1 MRQHLLICWAT
12 ALSILMIAG
21 QSTAESTIVLTYDD
35 PCPRFAEMGRNETVK
50 VAGVTVSLEPLF
62 MGTCTYLKEQITSA
76 VETKKKAIEGEFEQ
90 AAQGAAQELYVD
102 FQHWMKEIVAAKL
115 NMNTN
120 DPRFEKH
127 FVEWMDRPDREIEFY
142 INAYLQDQYPRVHEL
157 VRRCQQDNSGEIIDG
172 LQTLWQE
179 ARKKLAALNKAYK
192 EIEAN
197 PNTPYTDILIEHG
210 VSGPYLD
217 RFQAGEHK
225 FRVFNN
231 KYEIVKAAKVMYDAF
246 EAEDHRGKIGGLFK
260 LLETV
265 GDIAYRSDVPGVSL
279 FGQIIKAYGQLATE
293 MLNQIDGLERLIR
306 AREGFCIGLA
316 THTIEKERNK
326 TFIATFGHGIRA
338 CPMDPERPLLKDI
351 FQQAQPE
358 DINQL
363 YFWIEG
369 SKSWIKGQ
377 AKGGGMDGVRRA
389 QALIRDGAS
398 IGFTRLQ
405 SKDTDLPTIS
415 AFYNTPYS
423 DSTHG
428 VGLEG
433 LWSEAVT
440 TIDAIGLKLE
450 SLGRGLSPVPGG
462 GCSIEDLNS
471 ALSSQCAV
479 KPEHF
484 PSRGEARTRLTISFA
499 MGYIAKHNPK
509 ALPNRRSIGAYER
522 YRTIHRCLKPLSV
535 LVING
540 RIRESG
546 RLTELCSACADAEVR
561 IQPMG
566 GFELPGCGVRQA
578 DSAGNFTTR
587 IYTRSSNCSV
597 RLSALLGDRRR
608 SETITINRQVVSMDP
623 YPFGFLE
630 ETFIIQVPTDD
641 QGAQPPQPNV
651 TPLPTP
657 TPTPTPVPRVVV
669 PDLGRMTMDKARA
682 AVRAA
687 GLILGAPHK
696 GDPAPVDGL
705 TYRVQF
711 QTPKAGSTTEHGAQV
726 EVTLFDV
733 PVLREVEV
741 PDLIGMTSEEARAA
755 LGDLNLTADIEITN
769 TAAKPQDAFVVYAQ
783 APLPGTLVEPWS
795 DIHLKIWGR
804 FDAAPNAI
812 SPTPTP
818 VPPSPLPT
826 PPPAP
831 TEPPR
836 QAEPP
841 AGDTGAA
848 PPVIVEHE
856 PPAGPNWDL
865 AGRWDSTR
873 GAIFDM
879 IDDGGGNYTGRLV
892 RMYRQMKAFHLVPG
906 DRMFSAV
913 KAGPNHYAVKT
924 YVKMGDG
931 SWRTIGPITVIV
943 DGETA
948 RAARLVWKRV
958 KKDR

>member
-1 MRQHLLICWAT
+1 MCAGWT
-12 ALSILMIAG
+12 A
-21 QSTAESTIVLTYDD
+21 AESTIVLTYED
-35 PCPRFAEMGRNETVK
+35 PCPRFAEMGRNETVQ

-62 MGTCTYLKEQITSA
+62 MGTCNYLKEQITSA
-76 VETKKKAIEGEFEQ
+76 IESKKKAIEGEFEQ

-115 NMNTN
+115 NMKTN
-120 DPRFEKH
+120 DPRFEEH
-127 FVEWMDRPDREIEFY
+127 FVDWMDHPDREIEFY
-142 INAYLQDQYPRVHEL
+142 VNAYLQDQWPRVHEL
-157 VRRCQQDNSGEIIDG
+157 VRRCQHDNSGEIIDG

-179 ARKKLAALNKAYK
+179 ARKKLENLTKAYK

-197 PNTPYTDILIEHG
+197 PNTPYTDILTKYGI
-210 VSGPYLD
+210 SGPYLD
-217 RFQAGEHK
+217 RFQGYEHK

-231 KYEIVKAAKVMYDAF
+231 KYEIVKAAKVLYDAF

-265 GDIAYRSDVPGVSL
+265 GDIAYRSDIPGVSL

-293 MLNQIDGLERLIR
+293 MLNQIDGLERVIR

-326 TFIATFGHGIRA
+326 TFIAAFGHGIRA
-338 CPMDPERPLLKDI
+338 CPIDPERPFLKDI

-363 YFWIEG
+363 YFWIET
-369 SKSWIKGQ
+369 SKSWVKGQ

-398 IGFTRLQ
+398 IGFTKLQ
-405 SKDTDLPTIS
+405 SKGMDLVTIS

-428 VGLEG
+428 AGLEG

-450 SLGRGLSPVPGG
+450 TLGRGLSPVPGE
-462 GCSIEDLNS
+462 GCSIKDLNS

-479 KPEHF
+479 KAEHF
-484 PSRGEARTRLTISFA
+484 PGQEEERRKLQISFA
-499 MGYIAKHNPK
+499 LGYVAKTNNK
-509 ALPNRRSIGAYER
+509 ALPNRRSIGAYDR
-522 YRTIHRCLKPLSV
+522 YRTILRCLEPLSV
-535 LVING
+535 LVINA

-546 RLTELCSACADAEVR
+546 RLTEPCSTCGEADVR

-566 GFELPGCGVRQA
+566 GFELSGCAVRQA

-587 IYTRSSNCSV
+587 IYTRSPNCSV

-608 SETITINRQVVSMDP
+608 SETIMIDRRVVSIDP
-623 YPFGFLE
+623 YPFGHIE
-630 ETFIIQVPTDD
+630 ETFIIQVRTDD
-641 QGAQPPQPNV
+641 QEDQHPQPDV

-657 TPTPTPVPRVVV
+657 TPTPTPVPRLIV
-669 PDLGRMTMDKARA
+669 PDLKRMTMDEAQTAARM
-682 AVRAA
+682 A
-687 GLILGAPHK
+687 GLVLGAPHK

-711 QTPKAGSTTEHGAQV
+711 QTPQAGSTIEHGAMI

-733 PVLREVEV
+733 PRGLGTEV
-741 PDLIGMTSEEARAA
+741 PNLVGMTSEEAQAA
-755 LGDLNLTADIEITN
+755 LDDLDLFADIDITDPAR
-769 TAAKPQDAFVVYAQ
+769 TPREAFVVHAQ
-783 APLPGTLVEPWS
+783 APLPGTLVDPWS
-795 DIHLKIWGR
+795 DIRLKIWGR
-804 FDAAPNAI
+804 FEATPTEI
-812 SPTPTP
+812 PSTPTP
-818 VPPSPLPT
+818 VPPTPLPT

-831 TEPPR
+831 TQAPAHTEPSTD
-836 QAEPP
+836 EL
-841 AGDTGAA
+841 GTA
-848 PPVIVEHE
+848 PPTIIEHE

-879 IDDGGGNYTGRLV
+879 VDDGGGNYTGRLV
-892 RMYRQMKAFHLVPG
+892 RMYWQLKAFHLVPG
-906 DRMFSAV
+906 DRLFSAV
-913 KAGPNHYAVKT
+913 KTGPNHYAT
-924 YVKMGDG
+924 TAYVKFPDG

-948 RAARLVWKRV
+948 RSGAVVWKRIKV
-958 KKDR
+958 ED